1 MEPHHSSAWGARGGD
16 HWMTFMVTRQ
26 KLAQKQV
33 LEMQWSILGKH
44 EKVQLWGRKLD
55 AHVLEKGVV

>member
-1 MEPHHSSAWGARGGD
+1 
-16 HWMTFMVTRQ
+16 MTFMVTRQ